1 MDDDELYIRRDDNE
15 PRIRKIIQEQE
26 SAWNAGSARRYCT
39 RIRMDASL
47 TNFLGGVDGREAIEG
62 RMSEM
67 FAVFKNTRISMKIQ
81 QIRFEGNVAL
91 VEIDTEV
98 NALKTSPPGLRVSAD
113 GKLRTRLLEVMVN
126 ERDTWSVLALH
137 DVDVKT
143 P

>member
-1 MDDDELYIRRDDNE
+1 MDADES
-15 PRIRKIIQEQE
+15 RIRKIIQEQE

-39 RIRMDASL
+39 RIRLDASL

-62 RMSEM
+62 RMSDM
-67 FAVFKNTRISMKIQ
+67 FATVFKNTRISMKIQ
-81 QIRFEGNVAL
+81 QIRFEGNVAI

-98 NALKTSPPGLRVSAD
+98 NALKTQPTGIRVSAD
-113 GKLRTRLLEVMVN
+113 GKLRTRLMEVMVN
-126 ERDTWSVLALH
+126 ERDTWSVVALH